1 MLTEPRTK
9 PMTERERY
17 LTSLRNLRTAA
28 AEFASRFAECAQ
40 ASRLIPEEDADLKS
54 AAVQGYAYIVAIM
67 RQLRD
72 HIPGAREIFAELAGG
87 K

>member
-1 MLTEPRTK
+1 MS
-9 PMTERERY
+9 ERERY
-17 LTSLRNLRTAA
+17 LISLRNLRAA
-28 AEFASRFAECAQ
+28 AADFAAKFAECAQ
-40 ASRLIPEEDADLKS
+40 ASRSVPDEDADLKS
-54 AAVQGYAYIVAIM
+54 AAVQVHADIVAIL

>member
-1 MLTEPRTK
+1 
-9 PMTERERY
+9 MTERERY
-17 LTSLRNLRTAA
+17 LTSLGTLRTAA

-40 ASRLIPEEDADLKS
+40 ASRSAPDEDADLKS
-54 AAVQGYAYIVAIM
+54 SAVQVHADIVAIL

-72 HIPGAREIFAELAGG
+72 HISGAREVFAELAEG

>member
-28 AEFASRFAECAQ
+28 AEFAAWFAECAL
-40 ASRLIPEEDADLKS
+40 ASRSIPEEDADLKS
-54 AAVQGYAYIVAIM
+54 AAVQGYADIVAIM

-72 HIPGAREIFAELAGG
+72 HIPGAREIFAELVGG